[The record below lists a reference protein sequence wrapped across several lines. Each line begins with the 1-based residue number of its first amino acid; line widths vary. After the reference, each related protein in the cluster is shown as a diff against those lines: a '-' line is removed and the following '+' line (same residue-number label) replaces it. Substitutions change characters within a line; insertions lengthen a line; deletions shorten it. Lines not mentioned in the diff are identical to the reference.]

1 MAEKHTGSK
10 ILQQDTIDAIDK
22 MITQQVSNTTEIKL
36 IKEKLAELEDQQKL
50 MNVYLSMIVG
60 EKIKEDEIE

>member
-10 ILQQDTIDAIDK
+10 ILQQDTIDAINK
-22 MITQQVSNTTEIKL
+22 MITQQVSNTTEIK
-36 IKEKLAELEDQQKL
+36 IMREKLDELEDQQKL
-50 MNVYLSMIVG
+50 MNIYLSLIVG

>member
-22 MITQQVSNTTEIKL
+22 MITQQVSNTTEIK
-36 IKEKLAELEDQQKL
+36 IMREKLAELEDQQKL